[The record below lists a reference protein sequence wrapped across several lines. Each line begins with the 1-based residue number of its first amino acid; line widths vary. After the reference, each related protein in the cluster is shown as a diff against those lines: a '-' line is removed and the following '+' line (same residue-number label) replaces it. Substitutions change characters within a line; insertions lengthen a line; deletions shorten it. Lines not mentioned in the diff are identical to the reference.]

1 MAQLTVLIA
10 GLLLLAESQASD
22 VVEQGFLSKQQDAAN
37 YNQFIL
43 PAVSNVKIGNGP
55 HALSYHNNLAE
66 HSSAVPEMSANS
78 FTIIDDKDVNSGMEQ
93 PTEIPIFSAIG
104 VGLLAFVTMLGARD
118 VLVYFIQRSLQP
130 VDMSAGSSDNITE
143 MSSQGPG
150 VGWGQQSSLNSRPL
164 TLCYATPPSGPATD
178 EASGTYLGIPGGP
191 FDPLGTY
198 ESSARKAEI
207 NNGRLAMVGITSLSG
222 RPAGRKVHSPT
233 ALGVFGKTRESQKKF
248 VPAVSQSELSPG
260 KAVSGICA
268 GLDIC
273 VAVDTDGSVY
283 ALGNKSP
290 VLGTPMAAGRVA
302 GGEIKDPL
310 TGTSFSVKSGQVVGP
325 RCPNFPFNILFSV
338 IEPQGLP
345 VFKCKTGGGAVQV
358 EVDVNAKTN
367 FESGYWKGILDAQGK
382 TDGGYY

>member
-1 MAQLTVLIA
+1 MPAEGETDPPGPRTCWRLAARRSSREVC
-10 GLLLLAESQASD
+10 GWKLAEARNHSASA
-22 VVEQGFLSKQQDAAN
+22 LA
-37 YNQFIL
+37 
-43 PAVSNVKIGNGP
+43 P
-55 HALSYHNNLAE
+55 HATLA
-66 HSSAVPEMSANS
+66 HCP
-78 FTIIDDKDVNSGMEQ
+78 
-93 PTEIPIFSAIG
+93 
-104 VGLLAFVTMLGARD
+104 
-118 VLVYFIQRSLQP
+118 
-130 VDMSAGSSDNITE
+130 
-143 MSSQGPG
+143 
-150 VGWGQQSSLNSRPL
+150 
-164 TLCYATPPSGPATD
+164 PPSDRCAHAAAAAATHVRNRSPGRHKTDWGLVLARPARRPSR
-178 EASGTYLGIPGGP
+178 ARRRSQM
-191 FDPLGTY
+191 DPP
-198 ESSARKAEI
+198 
-207 NNGRLAMVGITSLSG
+207 GRLAVAHTSTRE
-222 RPAGRKVHSPT
+222 RPPAARETLTKTNAVLLALMLAPLAAALQPTLPTSTRAARPST
-233 ALGVFGKTRESQKKF
+233 ALQMVYGKTRASSRKF

-325 RCPNFPFNILFSV
+325 WCPNFPFNFLFSV